1 MKELNITATTSEEQR
16 IKAYLEENASDT
28 LRDKIEN
35 GVPYEK
41 DGLTLINRKT
51 LSGFMEYA
59 CEEARK
65 RAEKCARSACIEDQV
80 VFGWAIHYFEED
92 SIIGTLYNADGT
104 PYKQE
109 TRKNA
114 PTLVKTTTT
123 QEKPSIQNPAL
134 DKHQVP
140 GQSSFF
146 DELLSEEEQD
156 EQTEIEGQELHET
169 EEQPVEKVATELPM
183 KEETVKEEP
192 KPVGTTVT
200 EMQTTEAN
208 ITAADIRQNPHL
220 YIDENGEVYEVDQ
233 EEDDRILE
241 HICRTF
247 HNEFLVRY

>member
-51 LSGFMEYA
+51 LSGFMAYA

-65 RAEKCARSACIEDQV
+65 QAKKGARSACIEDQV

-109 TRKNA
+109 TRKNV
-114 PTLVKTTTT
+114 PTIVKTTTT
-123 QEKPSIQNPAL
+123 QEKPAIQTLAV
-134 DKHQVP
+134 DKNQVP

-146 DELLSEEEQD
+146 DDLLSEEQPD
-156 EQTEIEGQELHET
+156 EQVKQ
-169 EEQPVEKVATELPM
+169 VEAVATELPM

-192 KPVGTTVT
+192 KPAGTTVT

-208 ITAADIRQNPHL
+208 ITAADIRQNPYL
-220 YIDENGEVYEVDQ
+220 YIDENGEIHEVDQ

>member
-41 DGLTLINRKT
+41 DGVILTNRKT

-65 RAEKCARSACIEDQV
+65 QAKKGARSACIEDQV

-109 TRKNA
+109 TSKNVPA
-114 PTLVKTTTT
+114 IVKTTTT
-123 QEKPSIQNPAL
+123 QEKPAIQTLAV
-134 DKHQVP
+134 DKNQVP

-146 DELLSEEEQD
+146 DDLLP
-156 EQTEIEGQELHET
+156 
-169 EEQPVEKVATELPM
+169 EEQPDEQVKQVEAVATELSM
-183 KEETVKEEP
+183 KEDAVKEEP

-208 ITAADIRQNPHL
+208 NTETDICQNPYL

>member
-28 LRDKIEN
+28 LRVKIEN
-35 GVPYEK
+35 GMPYEK
-41 DGLTLINRKT
+41 DGVILTNRKT

-65 RAEKCARSACIEDQV
+65 QAEKGARSACIEDQV

-92 SIIGTLYNADGT
+92 CIIGTLYNADGT

-109 TRKNA
+109 TRKNV
-114 PTLVKTTTT
+114 PTIVKTTTT
-123 QEKPSIQNPAL
+123 QEKPAIQTLAV
-134 DKHQVP
+134 DKNQVP

-146 DELLSEEEQD
+146 DDLLSEE
-156 EQTEIEGQELHET
+156 
-169 EEQPVEKVATELPM
+169 QPDAQVKQVEAVATELPM

-200 EMQTTEAN
+200 EPKVAEAN
-208 ITAADIRQNPHL
+208 ITATDIRQNPYL

>member
-65 RAEKCARSACIEDQV
+65 QAKKGARSACIEDPV
-80 VFGWAIHYFEED
+80 VFDWAIHYFEED

-109 TRKNA
+109 TRKNV
-114 PTLVKTTTT
+114 PTIVKTTTT
-123 QEKPSIQNPAL
+123 QEKPAIQTLAL
-134 DKHQVP
+134 DKNQVP

-146 DELLSEEEQD
+146 DDLLSEEQLD
-156 EQTEIEGQELHET
+156 EQEQQKGQIEE
-169 EEQPVEKVATELPM
+169 VMSELP
-183 KEETVKEEP
+183 VKEEP
-192 KPVGTTVT
+192 KSVGTTATKV
-200 EMQTTEAN
+200 QATEAD
-208 ITAADIRQNPHL
+208 ISEADIHQNPHL
-220 YIDENGEVYEVDQ
+220 YIDENGEIHEVDQ

>member
-28 LRDKIEN
+28 LRVKIEN

-41 DGLTLINRKT
+41 DGVILTNRKT

-65 RAEKCARSACIEDQV
+65 QAKKGARSACIEDQV

-109 TRKNA
+109 TSKNVPA
-114 PTLVKTTTT
+114 IVKTTTT
-123 QEKPSIQNPAL
+123 QEKPAIQTLAV
-134 DKHQVP
+134 DKNQVP

-146 DELLSEEEQD
+146 DDLLP
-156 EQTEIEGQELHET
+156 
-169 EEQPVEKVATELPM
+169 EEQPDEQVKQVEAVATELSM
-183 KEETVKEEP
+183 KEDAVKEEP
-192 KPVGTTVT
+192 KSVGTTVT
-200 EMQTTEAN
+200 EIQTTEAN
-208 ITAADIRQNPHL
+208 IPETNIRQNPHL

>member
-51 LSGFMEYA
+51 LSSFMEYA

-65 RAEKCARSACIEDQV
+65 QAKKGARSACIEDQV

-92 SIIGTLYNADGT
+92 SIVGTLYNADGT

-109 TRKNA
+109 TRKNT
-114 PTLVKTTTT
+114 PTIVKTTRT
-123 QEKPSIQNPAL
+123 QEKPVIQAPVP

-146 DELLSEEEQD
+146 DDLLSEEQPD
-156 EQTEIEGQELHET
+156 EQEQQKGQIEEVV
-169 EEQPVEKVATELPM
+169 PELP
-183 KEETVKEEP
+183 VKEEP
-192 KPVGTTVT
+192 KPVGATVT
-200 EMQTTEAN
+200 EPQVAEAN
-208 ITAADIRQNPHL
+208 ISETDIHQNPYL
-220 YIDENGEVYEVDQ
+220 YIDENGEIHEVDQ

>member
-16 IKAYLEENASDT
+16 IKAYLEENASDI

-65 RAEKCARSACIEDQV
+65 QAEKGARSACIEDQV

-92 SIIGTLYNADGT
+92 SIVGTLYNADGT

-109 TRKNA
+109 TRKNV
-114 PTLVKTTTT
+114 PTIVKTPTT
-123 QEKPSIQNPAL
+123 QEKPTIQTLAV
-134 DKHQVP
+134 DKNQVP

-146 DELLSEEEQD
+146 DDLLSEEQPD
-156 EQTEIEGQELHET
+156 EQVKQ
-169 EEQPVEKVATELPM
+169 VEAVATELPM
-183 KEETVKEEP
+183 KEDTVKEEP
-192 KPVGTTVT
+192 KPAGTTVT

-208 ITAADIRQNPHL
+208 ITAADIRQNPYL
-220 YIDENGEVYEVDQ
+220 YIDENGEIHEVDQ

>member
-1 MKELNITATTSEEQR
+1 MKELNIIATTSEEQR
-16 IKAYLEENASDT
+16 IKAYLEENASET

-65 RAEKCARSACIEDQV
+65 QAEKGTRSACIEDQV
-80 VFGWAIHYFEED
+80 VFGWAIHYFEEN

-104 PYKQE
+104 EYK
-109 TRKNA
+109 TPKSKNTPSIA
-114 PTLVKTTTT
+114 KTTTT
-123 QEKPSIQNPAL
+123 QEKPTIQTPAL
-134 DKHQVP
+134 DKYQVP

-146 DELLSEEEQD
+146 DDLLSEEQPNEQ
-156 EQTEIEGQELHET
+156 EQQ
-169 EEQPVEKVATELPM
+169 EEQIEEVVSELP
-183 KEETVKEEP
+183 VKEEP
-192 KPVGTTVT
+192 NPLGATVT
-200 EMQTTEAN
+200 ETQTAVASIPETN
-208 ITAADIRQNPHL
+208 IRQNPYL
-220 YIDENGEVYEVDQ
+220 YIDENGEIHEVDQ
-233 EEDDRILE
+233 EEDNRILE

>member
-65 RAEKCARSACIEDQV
+65 QAKKGARSACIEDQV

-92 SIIGTLYNADGT
+92 SIVGTLYNADGT

-109 TRKNA
+109 TRKNV
-114 PTLVKTTTT
+114 PTIVKMPTT
-123 QEKPSIQNPAL
+123 QEKPTIQTPAL
-134 DKHQVP
+134 DKYQVP

-146 DELLSEEEQD
+146 DDLLPDRQPD
-156 EQTEIEGQELHET
+156 EQEQQKEQIEE
-169 EEQPVEKVATELPM
+169 VVSELP
-183 KEETVKEEP
+183 VKEEP
-192 KPVGTTVT
+192 NPLGATVT
-200 EMQTTEAN
+200 EPQVAEAN
-208 ITAADIRQNPHL
+208 ITETDIRQNPYL
-220 YIDENGEVYEVDQ
+220 YIDENGEIHEVDQ
-233 EEDDRILE
+233 EEDNRILE
-241 HICRTF
+241 HICRIF

>member
-16 IKAYLEENASDT
+16 IKAYLEENASNT

-92 SIIGTLYNADGT
+92 SIVGTLYNADGT

-109 TRKNA
+109 TRKNT
-114 PTLVKTTTT
+114 PTIVKTTRT
-123 QEKPSIQNPAL
+123 QEKPVIQAPVP

-146 DELLSEEEQD
+146 DDLLSEEQPD
-156 EQTEIEGQELHET
+156 EQVKQ
-169 EEQPVEKVATELPM
+169 VEAVATELPM

-208 ITAADIRQNPHL
+208 ITAADIRQNPYL
-220 YIDENGEVYEVDQ
+220 YIDENGEIHEVDQ

>member
-92 SIIGTLYNADGT
+92 SIVGTVYNADGT
-104 PYKQE
+104 EYK
-109 TRKNA
+109 TPKSKNT
-114 PTLVKTTTT
+114 PTIVQTTTT
-123 QEKPSIQNPAL
+123 QEKPAIQTLAV
-134 DKHQVP
+134 DKNQVP

-146 DELLSEEEQD
+146 DDSLSEEQPD
-156 EQTEIEGQELHET
+156 EQVKQ
-169 EEQPVEKVATELPM
+169 VEAVATELPM

-208 ITAADIRQNPHL
+208 ITAADIRQNPYL
-220 YIDENGEVYEVDQ
+220 YIDENGEIHEVDQ

>member
-109 TRKNA
+109 TRKNV
-114 PTLVKTTTT
+114 PTIVKTTTT
-123 QEKPSIQNPAL
+123 QEKPAIQTLAV
-134 DKHQVP
+134 DKNQVP

-146 DELLSEEEQD
+146 DDLLSEEQPD
-156 EQTEIEGQELHET
+156 EQEQQKGQIEE
-169 EEQPVEKVATELPM
+169 VVSELPI
-183 KEETVKEEP
+183 KEEP
-192 KPVGTTVT
+192 KSVGTTATKV
-200 EMQTTEAN
+200 QATEAD
-208 ITAADIRQNPHL
+208 ISEADIHQNPHL

>member
-1 MKELNITATTSEEQR
+1 MKELNIAATTSEEQR

-28 LRDKIEN
+28 LREKIEN
-35 GVPYEK
+35 GVSYEK

-114 PTLVKTTTT
+114 PTIVKTTTT
-123 QEKPSIQNPAL
+123 QEKPAIQTLAL
-134 DKHQVP
+134 DKNQVP

-146 DELLSEEEQD
+146 DDLLSEEQPD
-156 EQTEIEGQELHET
+156 EQVKQAKE
-169 EEQPVEKVATELPM
+169 VATELPM
-183 KEETVKEEP
+183 KKGTVKEEP
-192 KPVGTTVT
+192 KPIGATVT
-200 EMQTTEAN
+200 EPHVAEAN
-208 ITAADIRQNPHL
+208 ITETDIRQNPYL
-220 YIDENGEVYEVDQ
+220 YIDENGEIHEVDQ
-233 EEDDRILE
+233 EEDDHILE
-241 HICRTF
+241 HICHTF

>member
-65 RAEKCARSACIEDQV
+65 QTEKGARSACIEDRV

-92 SIIGTLYNADGT
+92 SIVGALYNADGT
-104 PYKQE
+104 EYK
-109 TRKNA
+109 TPKSKNT
-114 PTLVKTTTT
+114 PTIIKTTTT
-123 QEKPSIQNPAL
+123 QEKSAIQTLAV
-134 DKHQVP
+134 DKNQVP

-146 DELLSEEEQD
+146 DDLLSEEQPD
-156 EQTEIEGQELHET
+156 EQVKQ
-169 EEQPVEKVATELPM
+169 VEAVATELPM

>member
-16 IKAYLEENASDT
+16 IKAYLEENASDI

-65 RAEKCARSACIEDQV
+65 QAEKGARSACIEDQV

-92 SIIGTLYNADGT
+92 SIVGTVYNADGT
-104 PYKQE
+104 EYK
-109 TRKNA
+109 TPKSKNT
-114 PTLVKTTTT
+114 PTIVKTPTT
-123 QEKPSIQNPAL
+123 QEKPVIQAPVP

-146 DELLSEEEQD
+146 DDLLSKEQPD
-156 EQTEIEGQELHET
+156 EQEQQKGQIEE
-169 EEQPVEKVATELPM
+169 VVSELP
-183 KEETVKEEP
+183 VKEEP
-192 KPVGTTVT
+192 KSVGTTATKV
-200 EMQTTEAN
+200 QATEAD
-208 ITAADIRQNPHL
+208 ISEADIHQNPHL
-220 YIDENGEVYEVDQ
+220 YIDENGEIHEVDQ

>member
-41 DGLTLINRKT
+41 DGVILTNRKT

-65 RAEKCARSACIEDQV
+65 QAEKGARSACIEDQV

-92 SIIGTLYNADGT
+92 SIVGTVYNADGT
-104 PYKQE
+104 EYKPPKS
-109 TRKNA
+109 KNT
-114 PTLVKTTTT
+114 PTIVKTTTT
-123 QEKPSIQNPAL
+123 QEKPAIQTLAV
-134 DKHQVP
+134 DKNQVP

-146 DELLSEEEQD
+146 DDLLSEEQPD
-156 EQTEIEGQELHET
+156 EQEQQKGQIEE
-169 EEQPVEKVATELPM
+169 VVSELP
-183 KEETVKEEP
+183 VKEEP
-192 KPVGTTVT
+192 KPAGTTVT

-208 ITAADIRQNPHL
+208 ITAADIRQNPYL
-220 YIDENGEVYEVDQ
+220 YIDENGEIHEVDQ

>member
-41 DGLTLINRKT
+41 DGLMLINRKT

-65 RAEKCARSACIEDQV
+65 QAEKGTRSACIEDQV
-80 VFGWAIHYFEED
+80 VFGWAIHYFEEN

-104 PYKQE
+104 EYK
-109 TRKNA
+109 TPKSTNIPSIA
-114 PTLVKTTTT
+114 KTTTT
-123 QEKPSIQNPAL
+123 QEKPTIQTPAL
-134 DKHQVP
+134 DKYQVP

-146 DELLSEEEQD
+146 DDLLPDGQPNEQEQQEEQ
-156 EQTEIEGQELHET
+156 IEEVVSELS
-169 EEQPVEKVATELPM
+169 
-183 KEETVKEEP
+183 VKEEP

-200 EMQTTEAN
+200 KTQPVENVAPD
-208 ITAADIRQNPHL
+208 IDIRQNPSL
-220 YIDENGEVYEVDQ
+220 YIDENGEIHEVDQ
-233 EEDDRILE
+233 DEDDRILE

>member
-1 MKELNITATTSEEQR
+1 MKELNIAATTSEEQR

-65 RAEKCARSACIEDQV
+65 RAEKCARSACIEDRV

-92 SIIGTLYNADGT
+92 SIVGTLYNADGT
-104 PYKQE
+104 EYK
-109 TRKNA
+109 TPKSKNA
-114 PTLVKTTTT
+114 PAIVKTTTT
-123 QEKPSIQNPAL
+123 QEKPAIQTPAL

-146 DELLSEEEQD
+146 DDLLSEEQPD
-156 EQTEIEGQELHET
+156 EQVKQ
-169 EEQPVEKVATELPM
+169 VEAVATELPV

-192 KPVGTTVT
+192 KPVGTTAT
-200 EMQTTEAN
+200 KMQTTEAN
-208 ITAADIRQNPHL
+208 ITAANIRQNPHL
-220 YIDENGEVYEVDQ
+220 YIDENGEIHEVDQ

>member
-1 MKELNITATTSEEQR
+1 MKELQIDAKTKEEQR
-16 IKAYLEENASDT
+16 IKAYLEENASET

-59 CEEARK
+59 CEEARNQS
-65 RAEKCARSACIEDQV
+65 EKGARSACIEDLV

-92 SIIGTLYNADGT
+92 SIVGTLYNADGT
-104 PYKQE
+104 EFKPPKRNY
-109 TRKNA
+109 TPA
-114 PTLVKTTTT
+114 TVKTATT
-123 QEKPSIQNPAL
+123 QENPVIQTPVL

-146 DELLSEEEQD
+146 DDLLPDGQPDEQEQQEEQ
-156 EQTEIEGQELHET
+156 IEE
-169 EEQPVEKVATELPM
+169 VVSELP
-183 KEETVKEEP
+183 VKEEP
-192 KPVGTTVT
+192 NPLGATVT
-200 EMQTTEAN
+200 ETQTAVASIPETN
-208 ITAADIRQNPHL
+208 IRQNPYL
-220 YIDENGEVYEVDQ
+220 YIDENGEIHEVDQ
-233 EEDDRILE
+233 EEDNRILE

>member
-41 DGLTLINRKT
+41 DGIILTNRKT

-65 RAEKCARSACIEDQV
+65 QAEKGARSVCIEDQV
-80 VFGWAIHYFEED
+80 VFGWAIHYFEEG
-92 SIIGTLYNADGT
+92 SIVETLYNADGT
-104 PYKQE
+104 LYKQE
-109 TRKNA
+109 ARKNT
-114 PTLVKTTTT
+114 PTIVKTTTT
-123 QEKPSIQNPAL
+123 QEKPAIQTPSL

-146 DELLSEEEQD
+146 DVLLSEEQQGEQVK
-156 EQTEIEGQELHET
+156 QTED
-169 EEQPVEKVATELPM
+169 VATELPM

-192 KPVGTTVT
+192 KSVGTTVT
-200 EMQTTEAN
+200 EPQVAEAN
-208 ITAADIRQNPHL
+208 ITGTDIRQNPYL
-220 YIDENGEVYEVDQ
+220 YIDENGEIHEVDQ
-233 EEDDRILE
+233 DEDDRIIE
-241 HICRTF
+241 HICHTF

>member
-65 RAEKCARSACIEDQV
+65 QAEKGARSACIEDQV

-92 SIIGTLYNADGT
+92 SIVGILYNADGT
-104 PYKQE
+104 EYK
-109 TRKNA
+109 TPKSKTVPA
-114 PTLVKTTTT
+114 IVKTTTT
-123 QEKPSIQNPAL
+123 QEKPAMQTPAL
-134 DKHQVP
+134 DKNQVP

-146 DELLSEEEQD
+146 DDVLSEEQPD
-156 EQTEIEGQELHET
+156 EQEQR
-169 EEQPVEKVATELPM
+169 EEQIEEVVPELL
-183 KEETVKEEP
+183 VKEEP
-192 KPVGTTVT
+192 KSVGTTAT
-200 EMQTTEAN
+200 ETQTVVASIPETN
-208 ITAADIRQNPHL
+208 IRQNPYL
-220 YIDENGEVYEVDQ
+220 YIDENGEIHEVDQ
-233 EEDDRILE
+233 EEDNRILE

>member
-35 GVPYEK
+35 GVSYEK

-65 RAEKCARSACIEDQV
+65 QAEKGARSACIEDRV

-92 SIIGTLYNADGT
+92 SIVGTLYNADGT
-104 PYKQE
+104 EYK
-109 TRKNA
+109 TPKGKNTPSIA
-114 PTLVKTTTT
+114 KTTTT
-123 QEKPSIQNPAL
+123 QEKPVIQTPVL

-146 DELLSEEEQD
+146 DDLLSEEQPD
-156 EQTEIEGQELHET
+156 EQEQR
-169 EEQPVEKVATELPM
+169 EEQIEEVVPELP
-183 KEETVKEEP
+183 VKEEP
-192 KPVGTTVT
+192 KSVGTTATKV
-200 EMQTTEAN
+200 QTTEAD
-208 ITAADIRQNPHL
+208 ISEADIHQNPYL
-220 YIDENGEVYEVDQ
+220 YIDENGEIHEVDQ
-233 EEDDRILE
+233 EEDNRILE

>member
-35 GVPYEK
+35 GVSYEK

-65 RAEKCARSACIEDQV
+65 QAEKGARSACIEDQV

-104 PYKQE
+104 EYK
-109 TRKNA
+109 TPKGKNTPSIA
-114 PTLVKTTTT
+114 KTTTT
-123 QEKPSIQNPAL
+123 QEKPVIQTPVL

-146 DELLSEEEQD
+146 DDLLSEEQQD
-156 EQTEIEGQELHET
+156 EQVKQIKEVEPELLVNEDT
-169 EEQPVEKVATELPM
+169 VKEEPKTVGTTVTKTQPVEKVAPDM
-183 KEETVKEEP
+183 
-192 KPVGTTVT
+192 
-200 EMQTTEAN
+200 
-208 ITAADIRQNPHL
+208 DIRQNPSL
-220 YIDENGEVYEVDQ
+220 YIDENGEIHEVDQ
-233 EEDDRILE
+233 DEDDRILE
-241 HICRTF
+241 HICRMF

>member
-28 LRDKIEN
+28 LRAKIEN

-65 RAEKCARSACIEDQV
+65 QAKKGARSACIEDRV

-92 SIIGTLYNADGT
+92 SIVGTLYNTDGT
-104 PYKQE
+104 EYK
-109 TRKNA
+109 TPKSKNA
-114 PTLVKTTTT
+114 PTIVKTTRT
-123 QEKPSIQNPAL
+123 QEKPVIQAPVP

-146 DELLSEEEQD
+146 DDLLSEEQQD
-156 EQTEIEGQELHET
+156 EQEQQKGQIEE
-169 EEQPVEKVATELPM
+169 VMSELP
-183 KEETVKEEP
+183 VKEEP
-192 KPVGTTVT
+192 KPAGTTVT

-208 ITAADIRQNPHL
+208 ITAADIRQNPYL
-220 YIDENGEVYEVDQ
+220 YIDENGEIHEVDQ

>member
-1 MKELNITATTSEEQR
+1 MKELNIAATTSEEQR

-65 RAEKCARSACIEDQV
+65 QAKKGARSACIEDQV

-92 SIIGTLYNADGT
+92 SIVGTLYNADGT
-104 PYKQE
+104 EYK
-109 TRKNA
+109 TPKIKNT
-114 PTLVKTTTT
+114 PTIVKTTTT
-123 QEKPSIQNPAL
+123 QEKPSIQTLAVEKN
-134 DKHQVP
+134 QVP

-146 DELLSEEEQD
+146 DDLLPEEQPD
-156 EQTEIEGQELHET
+156 EQEEQTEE
-169 EEQPVEKVATELPM
+169 VATELSM

-192 KPVGTTVT
+192 KPAGTTVT

-208 ITAADIRQNPHL
+208 ITAADIRQNPYL
-220 YIDENGEVYEVDQ
+220 YIDENGEIREVDQ

>member
-35 GVPYEK
+35 GVPYEQ

-51 LSGFMEYA
+51 LTGYREYA

-65 RAEKCARSACIEDQV
+65 QAKKGARSACIEDQV

-92 SIIGTLYNADGT
+92 SIVGTLYNADGT
-104 PYKQE
+104 EYK
-109 TRKNA
+109 TPKSKNT
-114 PTLVKTTTT
+114 PTIVKTTRT
-123 QEKPSIQNPAL
+123 QEKPVIQAPVP

-146 DELLSEEEQD
+146 DDLLSEEQPD
-156 EQTEIEGQELHET
+156 EQVKQ
-169 EEQPVEKVATELPM
+169 VEAVATELPM

-200 EMQTTEAN
+200 EPKVAEAN
-208 ITAADIRQNPHL
+208 ISETDIHQNPYL
-220 YIDENGEVYEVDQ
+220 YIDENGEIHEVDQ